1 MTGCWMPRR
10 LFVIGAFAAV
20 PMAGAQAQAG
30 SPRAGSPQAAAV
42 FIQKAGSDLARVV
55 GGAESEAEKRQRL
68 LPFLD
73 RTVDVDG
80 IARFCLGRF
89 WQTATPEQR
98 AEYVRLFRAVLANSV
113 AGRLGDYQE
122 GAITVT
128 TGHPDVRP
136 DGIDVPTVVTRGGN
150 PPNRVT
156 WLVIPA
162 DGGGF
167 RIADVTAEGVS
178 LRLTQR
184 NDYGSFL
191 SRHDGN
197 VGALIRAM
205 SAKVAQ
211 Q

>member
-1 MTGCWMPRR
+1 MTECWMPRR
-10 LFVIGAFAAV
+10 LFVLGSLAAV
-20 PMAGAQAQAG
+20 PMAGAQAQAQ
-30 SPRAGSPQAAAV
+30 AGSPAAAAA
-42 FIQKAGSDLARVV
+42 FIQKAGSDLAQVV
-55 GGAESEAEKRQRL
+55 SGAESVAEKRQRL

-89 WQTATPEQR
+89 WHSATPEQR
-98 AEYVRLFRAVLANSV
+98 AEYVRLFRVVLANGV

-122 GAITVT
+122 GATTVT
-128 TGHPDVRP
+128 TGRPDVRP
-136 DGIDVPTVVTRGGN
+136 DGIYVPTTVTRGSN
-150 PPNRVT
+150 PPNKVT
-156 WLVIPA
+156 WLVVPA
-162 DGGGF
+162 NDGGF

-184 NDYGSFL
+184 NDYASFL
-191 SRHDGN
+191 SRNSGD

-205 SAKVAQ
+205 ATQVAQ

>member
-1 MTGCWMPRR
+1 MTKCWMPRR
-10 LFVIGAFAAV
+10 LFVLGAVAAV
-20 PMAGAQAQAG
+20 PMAGAQAQAQAQ
-30 SPRAGSPQAAAV
+30 AGSPQAAAA
-42 FIQKAGSDLARVV
+42 FIQKAGSELAQVV
-55 GGAESEAEKRQRL
+55 NGAESVPDKRQRL
-68 LPFLD
+68 MPFLD

-98 AEYVRLFRAVLANSV
+98 AEYLRLFRVVLANGV

-122 GAITVT
+122 GTTSIT
-128 TGHPDVRP
+128 TGRPEVRQ
-136 DGIDVPTVVTRGGN
+136 DGIYVPTVVTRGSN

-156 WLVIPA
+156 WLVIPTNA
-162 DGGGF
+162 GGF

-205 SAKVAQ
+205 SAQIAQ